1 MKILDI
7 KDTKDKRVLINADQ
21 IKQIIEYKS
30 GAIIYFSNDIYTITK
45 LSMTELLNKINSLQS
60 YKKPLANI

>member
-1 MKILDI
+1 MKVLDI
-7 KDTKDKRVLINADQ
+7 KDTKDKRVIINADQ

-45 LSMTELLNKINSLQS
+45 LSMTELLNKLNSL
-60 YKKPLANI
+60 